1 LLSAQTIVGAFMAT
15 FAEFPPRQK
24 AASFTVEQ
32 AHEKM
37 GSTAAA
43 SR

>member
-1 LLSAQTIVGAFMAT
+1 MQTFE
-15 FAEFPPRQK
+15 EFPPRQK

-37 GSTAAA
+37 GGAA
-43 SR
+43 SATSA